1 MKKYFVIAI
10 AMIGLVA
17 SFASCSSSD
26 DDDVSISL
34 SQSDIILNGKTAT
47 AQLTATPNNVEWSI
61 ENPFVATINSQGIVT
76 AIHVGQTRIFAKSGN
91 SSKMCNVTVS
101 PQYTT
106 FTEPLTEFG
115 ENKAY
120 IISKLG
126 APNTQSDNIIAYGTA
141 TDYQV
146 TSYTFENDKLT
157 MCTVALRA
165 TDSRVLQLPLF
176 FIERYEMKSSKING
190 MTAYYNASNENDA
203 SMYVLFDPQYSA
215 GHYWI
220 YYSPKNK

>member
-1 MKKYFVIAI
+1 MKKYLIFTI
-10 AMIGLVA
+10 AMIGIAAL
-17 SFASCSSSD
+17 SASCSSSD

-34 SQSDIILNGKTAT
+34 SQSEITLNGKTGT
-47 AQLTATPNNVEWSI
+47 AQLTATPSNVEWSSD
-61 ENPFVATINSQGIVT
+61 NPFVATINNQGLVT
-76 AIHVGQTRIFAKSGN
+76 AIHVGQTRVIAKSGN
-91 SSKMCNVTVS
+91 SSKMCNVIVS
-101 PQYTT
+101 PQYST

-115 ENKAY
+115 KNKAY

-126 APNTQSDNIIAYGTA
+126 TPNTQSDNLIAYGAA

-165 TDSRVLQLPLF
+165 TDSRVTQLPLF

-190 MTAYYNASNENDA
+190 MTAYYNASSESDA
-203 SMYVLFDPQYSA
+203 SMYVLFDTQYSA